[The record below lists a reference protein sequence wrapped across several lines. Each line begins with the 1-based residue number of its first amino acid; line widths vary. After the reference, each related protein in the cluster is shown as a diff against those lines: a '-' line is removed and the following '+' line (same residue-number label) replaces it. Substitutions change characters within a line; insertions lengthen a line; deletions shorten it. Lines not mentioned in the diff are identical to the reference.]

1 MPRLRFLLLLA
12 ATSIGLVGTLVI
24 LKPARTAIGVSF
36 LALSAGLGF
45 IASAPEKPP
54 AFAQSLPF
62 PPSAWRRILSFGL
75 LLSAAIA
82 NLWGIK
88 LLEIAQT
95 PLPWLFY
102 SLSLFYFG
110 LAFYILEEPQ
120 AVSHSV
126 PKAGSLTL
134 VLILLLAFSLRTY
147 QIGKMP
153 PGIYYDEACNALDAI
168 WAMGSGTYPAFFEA
182 CNGRGPLLIY
192 SLSLALRL
200 LGKEPL
206 ALRLVP
212 VFYGLAG
219 IIALY
224 LLLKLVDEKLAL
236 AGAFL
241 LGIMRWH
248 FHFSRVVFDAIT
260 VPFFAPLSL
269 YFLWRGFLRGRRTDF
284 LLAGFVAGWG
294 FMGYAAFRLFPILAL
309 ASFAPALFRGQIK
322 HTITALL
329 IFLTAFLLASA
340 PILSYAAHHP
350 DAFLH
355 RSRQVYLLRFH
366 PQPAWLE
373 ALKRNAQTT
382 LLMFHQRGDFN
393 PRHNLPDAPMLDPVT
408 GALMAVGIGICLRRA
423 LDWRYS
429 LMLLWLILFL
439 QPGIWSIEAP
449 QALRNIG
456 VVTAVAFMASLP
468 LKEMASTSHRFL
480 SRGLPG
486 LLMLSAL
493 ALNAH
498 TYFFRQA
505 RDIRAFYA
513 FYGLE
518 TTAGKIISSLG
529 PSYRFYS
536 IYATDPTVLFLLPPE
551 IDLRFLDHFEHIPLR
566 EETDR
571 DILYLVDPRY
581 DPPLE
586 TFLHW
591 YPEAKVQ
598 EIPDPLGKTMLRLIK
613 VRKEEINGSMRLR
626 SLLQNAGEEGSLFI
640 PETGFYTIKLNGLPS
655 ARLSISGAEG
665 ALSLK
670 GGEEVNHWFIKGWHD
685 LRLEGIG
692 QIEIHGG
699 KLAGLAPRE
708 LLNLHPAFQSGLTG
722 YYYRGTE
729 WSGEPVFARI
739 DPYIA
744 FRWHIQP
751 LPAPFSVE
759 WKGFLK
765 IGKPGYYGFALLSNS
780 PSSLEID
787 GQQILETSSDL
798 RREVQVYL
806 SQGEHKVRVRFKEP
820 GGYTAIYLYWKP
832 PGKSFEVL
840 PPQALEPLW
849 GERWNEW

>member
-1 MPRLRFLLLLA
+1 
-12 ATSIGLVGTLVI
+12 
-24 LKPARTAIGVSF
+24 LKPARTAMGVSL

-45 IASAPEKPP
+45 IATVPEKPP
-54 AFAQSLPF
+54 AFAQSLPL
-62 PPSAWRRILSFGL
+62 SSGTWRRILGFGL
-75 LLSAAIA
+75 LISAALA
-82 NLWGIK
+82 NLWAIK
-88 LLEIAQT
+88 LFEIAQT

-102 SLSLFYFG
+102 ALSLLYFG
-110 LAFYILEEPQ
+110 LAFYILEEHP
-120 AVSHSV
+120 AVSPSA
-126 PKAGSLTL
+126 PKASSLAL
-134 VLILLLAFSLRTY
+134 VLILLVAFFLRTY
-147 QIGKMP
+147 QIGEMP
-153 PGIYYDEACNALDAI
+153 PGIYYDEACNALDAL
-168 WAMGSGTYPAFFEA
+168 WAMSSGTYPAFFEA

-212 VFYGLAG
+212 IFYGLAG
-219 IIALY
+219 IVAFY

-284 LLAGFVAGWG
+284 LLAGFAAGWG

-309 ASFAPALFRGQIK
+309 VSFAPALFKGQIRR
-322 HTITALL
+322 TITAFL

-340 PILSYAAHHP
+340 PILSYATHHP
-350 DAFLH
+350 DSFLH

-366 PQPAWLE
+366 PQQTWPE
-373 ALKRNAQTT
+373 AIKSNVQTT

-393 PRHNLPDAPMLDPVT
+393 PRHNLPDAPMLDPIT
-408 GALMAVGIGICLRRA
+408 GALMVVGIGICLRRA
-423 LDWRYS
+423 LDWRYG

-456 VVTAVAFMASLP
+456 VVTAVAFMAALP
-468 LKEMASTSHRFL
+468 LKEVASAGPRFL
-480 SRGLPG
+480 SRGLVG

-505 RDIRAFYA
+505 KDLRVFYA

-536 IYATDPTVLFLLPPE
+536 IYANDPTVLFLLPPG
-551 IDLRFLDHFEHIPLR
+551 IDLRFLDSFEHIPLR

-571 DILYLVDPRY
+571 DIVYLVDPRY
-581 DPPLE
+581 DPPPE
-586 TFLHW
+586 VFLHW

-598 EIPDPLGKTMLRLIK
+598 EIPNPSGQTMLRLIQ
-613 VRKEEINGSMRLR
+613 VQKEEVNGSMGLR
-626 SLLQNAGEEGSLFI
+626 SLPQNAGEEGSLFI
-640 PETGFYTIKLNGLPS
+640 PETGFYTLKLNGPPS
-655 ARLSISGAEG
+655 AKLNIAGAEG

-670 GGEEVNHWFIKGWHD
+670 GGEEVSHWFIKGWHD
-685 LRLEGIG
+685 LRLEGTG
-692 QIEIHGG
+692 QIEIYGG
-699 KLAGLAPRE
+699 KLAGIVPKE
-708 LLNLHPAFQSGLTG
+708 LLNLNPAFQSGLTG

-739 DPYIA
+739 DPFIA

-798 RREVQVYL
+798 RREAQVYL
-806 SQGEHKVRVRFKEP
+806 SQGKHKVRVRFKEP

-832 PGKSFEVL
+832 PGESFEVL
-840 PPQALEPLW
+840 PPQVLEPLW
-849 GERWNEW
+849 GERWSDW

>member
-1 MPRLRFLLLLA
+1 M
-12 ATSIGLVGTLVI
+12 
-24 LKPARTAIGVSF
+24 LKPARTVMGVGL
-36 LALSAGLGF
+36 LALSATLGF
-45 IASAPEKPP
+45 IASGTEKTP
-54 AFAQSLPF
+54 AFAQSF
-62 PPSAWRRILSFGL
+62 PLSPNAWRRTLGFGL
-75 LLSAAIA
+75 LLSSALA
-82 NLWGIK
+82 NLWAIK

-102 SLSLFYFG
+102 ALSLLYFG
-110 LAFYILEEPQ
+110 LAFYILEEHPT
-120 AVSHSV
+120 ASPSA
-126 PKAGSLTL
+126 PKAGSLAL
-134 VLILLLAFSLRTY
+134 ILILLIAFSLRTY
-147 QIGKMP
+147 QIGEMP
-153 PGIYYDEACNALDAI
+153 PGIYYDEACNALDAL

-192 SLSLALRL
+192 SLSLALRI

-212 VFYGLAG
+212 IFYGLAG
-219 IIALY
+219 VVALY

-294 FMGYAAFRLFPILAL
+294 FMGYAAFRLFPLLAL
-309 ASFAPALFRGQIK
+309 VSFAPALFKGQIRR
-322 HTITALL
+322 TITAFL

-340 PILSYAAHHP
+340 PIFSYAIRHP
-350 DAFLH
+350 DTFLH

-408 GALMAVGIGICLRRA
+408 GALMVVGIGICLRRA

-468 LKEMASTSHRFL
+468 LREMASTGHRFL
-480 SRGLPG
+480 SRGLVI

-505 RDIRAFYA
+505 KDIRVFYA

-536 IYATDPTVLFLLPPE
+536 IYATDPTVIFLLPPE

-571 DILYLVDPRY
+571 DIVYIVDPRY
-581 DPPLE
+581 DPPLA

-598 EIPDPLGKTMLRLIK
+598 EIPDPSGKTMLRLIW
-613 VRKEEINGSMRLR
+613 VRKEEVNSSMRLR
-626 SLLQNAGEEGSLFI
+626 SLPQNAREEGSLFI
-640 PETGFYTIKLNGLPS
+640 PETGFYTLKLKGPPS
-655 ARLSISGAEG
+655 AELSIAGAEG
-665 ALSLK
+665 AFSLK
-670 GGEEVNHWFIKGWHD
+670 GGEEANFWFIKGWHD
-685 LRLEGIG
+685 LKLEGAA
-692 QIEIHGG
+692 QIEIYGG
-699 KLAGLAPRE
+699 ELAGPIPKE
-708 LLNLHPAFQSGLTG
+708 LLNPRPAFQPGLTG

-729 WSGEPVFARI
+729 WSREPVFARI
-739 DPYIA
+739 DPFIA

-765 IGKPGYYGFALLSNS
+765 IGRPDYYGFALLSNS

-787 GQQILETSSDL
+787 GRQILETSSDL
-798 RREVQVYL
+798 RREAWVYL
-806 SQGEHKVRVRFKEP
+806 SEGKHKLRVRFKEP

-832 PGKSFEVL
+832 PGGNFEFL
-840 PPQALEPLW
+840 PPQVLEPLW
-849 GERWNEW
+849 GERWNDW